1 MSYSDFLNTLVA
13 PIQSF
18 ISWATTLTNNLITN
32 YVFITIVGLSVITS
46 LLGLFVSNFIN
57 LGYRKNNKR
66 NLDNGGKK

>member
-46 LLGLFVSNFIN
+46 LLSIFVSKFTN
-57 LGYRKNNKR
+57 LGYNKKKKQ